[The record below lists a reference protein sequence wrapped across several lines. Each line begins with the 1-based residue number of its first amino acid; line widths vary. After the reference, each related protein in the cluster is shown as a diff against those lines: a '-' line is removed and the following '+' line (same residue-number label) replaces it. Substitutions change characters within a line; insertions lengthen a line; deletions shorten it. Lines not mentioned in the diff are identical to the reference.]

1 MQLTEQ
7 MVINHLGQPVKR
19 EGGELLFQCP
29 ECAKIGNDKSKNNL
43 KYNVMKTNSIN
54 YRIIGTS
61 IIGNCKTI
69 KECRME
75 ILNSFGRAK
84 FEWWSQ
90 NGKRSGNA
98 SAK

>member
-1 MQLTEQ
+1 
-7 MVINHLGQPVKR
+7 
-19 EGGELLFQCP
+19 
-29 ECAKIGNDKSKNNL
+29 
-43 KYNVMKTNSIN
+43 MKANGIN

-69 KECRME
+69 KECRIE

-98 SAK
+98 SAKQLGKLLTIKKT